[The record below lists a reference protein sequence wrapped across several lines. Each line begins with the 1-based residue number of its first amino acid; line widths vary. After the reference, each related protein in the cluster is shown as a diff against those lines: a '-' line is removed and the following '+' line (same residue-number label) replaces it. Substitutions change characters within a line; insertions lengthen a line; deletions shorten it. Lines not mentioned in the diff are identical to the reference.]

1 MSVGQMG
8 DDLASGFVD
17 SLGKGPAA
25 DNHIGEPR
33 QAPRIEPYPSIDGL
47 LSAEPSPSFTG
58 DSLSPV
64 TSTPGGS
71 NIVGDLVSGY
81 PRDGVSQ
88 APARVGPGDMIS
100 DYEVETGGP
109 EDEVSAMEVDA
120 EYDKAV
126 GDMVSGMPR
135 NMFPSDQFDVAQIAP
150 EGLVTGQTKGGYAP
164 GTNQPTSLDRGVA
177 GPA

>member
-17 SLGKGPAA
+17 SLGKGVP
-25 DNHIGEPR
+25 DNHIGEAR
-33 QAPRIEPYPSIDGL
+33 QAPPVAPYPSIDGL
-47 LSAEPSPSFTG
+47 LSPEPSPGFTG

-71 NIVGDLVSGY
+71 NIVGDQVSGY

-88 APARVGPGDMIS
+88 ESAHVGPGDMIA
-100 DYEVETGGP
+100 DFNPETGGP
-109 EDEVSAMEVDA
+109 ENDESATGREPG
-120 EYDKAV
+120 YDKSI

-135 NMFPSDQFDVAQIAP
+135 DGFPEKEYDIAQIAP

-164 GTNQPTSLDRGVA
+164 GTNQPSSLDRGVA